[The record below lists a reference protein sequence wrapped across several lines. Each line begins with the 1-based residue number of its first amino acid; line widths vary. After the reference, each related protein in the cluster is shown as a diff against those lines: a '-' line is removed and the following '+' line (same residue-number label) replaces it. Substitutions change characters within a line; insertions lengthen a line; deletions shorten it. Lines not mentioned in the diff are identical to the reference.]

1 MTNFFFRLFSFA
13 KGTQDS
19 KLSTLSITRE
29 GAFFNGFKKKKRPT
43 EDLKREE
50 KEEARLNNK
59 RRR

>member
-29 GAFFNGFKKKKRPT
+29 GAFFNGFKKKKKRPT
-43 EDLKREE
+43 ERI
-50 KEEARLNNK
+50 
-59 RRR
+59 